1 MLDALV
7 WLVTNIG
14 MGFVNFVRVLA
25 SLPGSLDLS
34 SNDAKANL
42 IFYGASVEFFFIVF
56 DIILVVLVIGLIRRP
71 FLWGV
76 VRGLEAFANFN
87 GRIIA
92 WAGLIMV
99 LQQVMVIFLQRFFRV
114 SDITISVFGYPFTQ
128 SLGWYGDQLKLYNA
142 AIVALAC
149 AYTFVQGGHVRVD
162 LVYARLGHRGKRLI
176 DMFGSLVFMMPTMVI
191 TWMYGWFYL
200 WRHLVTPPINVTDT
214 FEAVSR
220 KAQIL
225 RWNVQTTSFSPS
237 GFNGYF
243 LFKVLLILLA
253 ATVFIQAI
261 SYFYRSLLE
270 YIEGPASADKY
281 LDRDVLSDPDAPGG
295 AKSDHM
301 G

>member
-14 MGFVNFVRVLA
+14 MGFVNLA
-25 SLPGSLDLS
+25 RAILTLPGSL
-34 SNDAKANL
+34 NL
-42 IFYGASVEFFFIVF
+42 ADPEARINAIYYGASVEFFFIVF
-56 DIILVVLVIGLIRRP
+56 DLFLVVLVAGLIRRP

-76 VRGLEAFANFN
+76 VRVLEGFSNGL
-87 GRIIA
+87 GRLVA

-99 LQQVMVIFLQRFFRV
+99 IQQVLVIFLQRFFRV
-114 SDITISVFGYPFTQ
+114 ADITVSPFGYPFTQ
-128 SLGWYGDQLKLYNA
+128 SLGWFGDELKLYNA

-149 AYTFVQGGHVRVD
+149 SYTFAQGGHVRVD
-162 LVYARLGHRGKRLI
+162 LFYARFSHRAKRVVDMAGALI
-176 DMFGSLVFMMPTMVI
+176 FMIPMMVL

-200 WRHLVTPPINVTDT
+200 WRHLVTPPINVTDSL
-214 FEAVSR
+214 EMMAR

-253 ATVFIQAI
+253 ATVIIHAV
-261 SYFYRSLLE
+261 SHFYRCLLE
-270 YIEGPASADKY
+270 YIEGEASADKY
-281 LDRDVLSDPDAPGG
+281 ADRDTLEDPDAAPAQSEQAG
-295 AKSDHM
+295 
-301 G
+301 